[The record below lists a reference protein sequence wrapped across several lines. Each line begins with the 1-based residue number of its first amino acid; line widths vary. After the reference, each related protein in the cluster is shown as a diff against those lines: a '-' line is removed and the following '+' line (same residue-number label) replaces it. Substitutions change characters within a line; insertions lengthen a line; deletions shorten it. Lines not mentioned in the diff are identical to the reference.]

1 MGQLTMLQI
10 KAIYYPILAVIGVP
24 ANLVTIDILSR
35 RNCGLSK
42 CISVYMIAMAAVD
55 LLVMIVN
62 VMLYNIFSNRFPLSF
77 LSHTPVCKFIL
88 YMTTVNLDLSV
99 WFTVSFTFDRFV
111 VICCQKFKTKYCTVR
126 TAAMV
131 ITAFTVLIFLKNIPV
146 LLAFEP
152 YEIINKVHWGC
163 VTSVAFVS
171 SPPGA
176 AYVWFHSAWGVWF
189 PFTLIALL
197 NSLTGRRILVASR
210 SRRGL
215 RGHRSEKQSDS
226 EMENRKKSIILL
238 FAISG
243 SFVLLW
249 LTSAVS
255 LVTTRLASINYYR
268 GDRTDP
274 GYIATETGLM
284 LKFLSCFQNPCIY
297 AATQRKFRE
306 ELKTVVKSPWTFIL
320 SRLNLGFRVFT
331 SVVDIQQEKGEV
343 SINYIMAAIFKRSME
358 GLLKSVP
365 HTVVFQDDILFT
377 VCEHSY
383 LQKMRQKNAVVLQIE
398 PECDTLLLLASP
410 VNKTA
415 FVPHRVYRY
424 QPPDLAQSLSSLPSW
439 SNVHAVISRK

>member
-1 MGQLTMLQI
+1 MGQLMMLQI
-10 KAIYYPILAVIGVP
+10 KAIYFPILAVIGVP
-24 ANLVTIDILSR
+24 ANLVTIVILSR

-42 CISVYMIAMAAVD
+42 CISVYMIAMASVD

-62 VMLYNIFSNRFPLSF
+62 VMLHHIFSNRFPFSF
-77 LSHTPVCKFIL
+77 LSHTPVCKLIL
-88 YMTTVNLDLSV
+88 YMTAVNLDLSV

-111 VICCQKFKTKYCTVR
+111 VICCQKFKTKYCTKR

-152 YEIINKVHWGC
+152 HQTINKVHWGC

-176 AYVWFHSAWGVWF
+176 AYIWFHSAWGIWY

-197 NSLTGRRILVASR
+197 NCLTGRRILVASR

-215 RGHRSEKQSDS
+215 RGHRSEKQRDS

-243 SFVLLW
+243 SFTLLW
-249 LTSAVS
+249 LTAAVS
-255 LVTTRLASINYYR
+255 LVTTRLAGINYYR

-274 GYIATETGLM
+274 GYIATETGIM
-284 LKFLSCFQNPCIY
+284 LKFLSCIQNPCIY

-358 GLLKSVP
+358 GLVKSVP
-365 HTVVFQDDILFT
+365 DTVVFQDDILFT
-377 VCEHSY
+377 
-383 LQKMRQKNAVVLQIE
+383 A
-398 PECDTLLLLASP
+398 LLLFPGNVFLQLRA
-410 VNKTA
+410 VKTLEKA
-415 FVPHRVYRY
+415 F
-424 QPPDLAQSLSSLPSW
+424 
-439 SNVHAVISRK
+439 